1 MKKSDE
7 AKKWYLK
14 AAKGGYSNSV
24 NNLGVYYHKNGDSIS
39 AGAYFIALIAYGEPK
54 NDILDFLKND
64 WKLDRATLQKA
75 YELQKTLDIPKHYT
89 GGID

>member
-1 MKKSDE
+1 L
-7 AKKWYLK
+7 YRRL
-14 AAKGGYSNSV
+14 
-24 NNLGVYYHKNGDSIS
+24 GDSIRG
-39 AGAYFIALIAYGEPK
+39 GAYFIALIAYGEPK

-64 WKLDRATLQKA
+64 WKLDRETLKKA